1 MVLSPPDAAVVE
13 VISLV
18 LTPEHMVSPVAAI
31 SPAVKTGNTVTV
43 HVPVEAVGVVL
54 QVASLA

>member
-18 LTPEHMVSPVAAI
+18 LAPEQMDSPVDEI
-31 SPAVKTGNTVTV
+31 SPAVNTGNTVTV

>member
-1 MVLSPPDAAVVE
+1 MVLSPPDAAVID

-18 LTPEHMVSPVAAI
+18 FAPEQIVSPVAAI

-43 HVPVEAVGVVL
+43 HVPVEAVGMVL